1 MNEASSSKKE
11 DDSPDE
17 AVAGTGSSGPSAGIW
32 ADFVGEK
39 VVIDTPT
46 PYIYLGTLVR
56 HEHDALVLE
65 DVDVHDSEES
75 KSTKEVYIMKAA
87 DQGIRVNRKKVM
99 VPEHRVL
106 SISRLEDTVV
116 Y

>member
-1 MNEASSSKKE
+1 MTSERTSTDSNEQE
-11 DDSPDE
+11 
-17 AVAGTGSSGPSAGIW
+17 IW
-32 ADFVGEK
+32 QQFVGEK
-39 VVIDTPT
+39 VIIDTPT

-56 HEHDALVLE
+56 HEGGALVLKE
-65 DVDVHDSEES
+65 VDVHDSDES
-75 KSTKEVYIMKAA
+75 ESTKEVYIMKAA

-106 SISRLEDTVV
+106 SISKLDDTVV

>member
-1 MNEASSSKKE
+1 MS
-11 DDSPDE
+11 DSPD
-17 AVAGTGSSGPSAGIW
+17 TSGPASGGERQKQAEKDMDRPGPW
-32 ADFVGEK
+32 EEFVGER

-46 PYIYLGTLVR
+46 RYIYLGTLTEYSD
-56 HEHDALVLE
+56 HALVLE

-75 KSTKEVYIMKAA
+75 ESTKEVYIMKAA
-87 DQGIRVNRKKVM
+87 EQGIRVNRKRVM

-106 SISRLEDTVV
+106 SISTLEDTVV